1 MVMLRPAGKPYKI
14 AKEVL
19 ANKGVKVPKPRLISK
34 SPQLVLSYIIKD
46 KYEEKKVKK
55 KVKMKMAK
63 AGHEY
68 NMSEK
73 HKKAESMGMKK
84 SMKGC

>member
-1 MVMLRPAGKPYKI
+1 MK
-14 AKEVL
+14 
-19 ANKGVKVPKPRLISK
+19 
-34 SPQLVLSYIIKD
+34 
-46 KYEEKKVKK
+46 EKKVKK

>member
-1 MVMLRPAGKPYKI
+1 MK
-14 AKEVL
+14 
-19 ANKGVKVPKPRLISK
+19 
-34 SPQLVLSYIIKD
+34 
-46 KYEEKKVKK
+46 EKKAKK
-55 KVKMKMAK
+55 KPKMKEAK

-73 HKKAESMGMKK
+73 HKKAESVGMKK